1 MGMKYYKLFDMMR
14 RKNIARKDLLTVI
27 TAPTYLRLK
36 NNKDVTMSVIG
47 RLCDYLKCQP
57 GDIMEY
63 EPEGSVYGTERETG
77 NKEM

>member
-63 EPEGSVYGTERETG
+63 VAEGSVSGNGNEFG